1 MNKHE
6 LADRMVKST
15 GITKN
20 DALTFIDALIE
31 VVGKELK
38 KNGKLTLAGF
48 GTFKPI
54 LKKQKKGRNPKTGA
68 EIVIP
73 QRKAVKFLP
82 AKGLKKLIGDG
93 LYEAA
98 FRGIHGPGDGP
109 DED

>member
-1 MNKHE
+1 MNKNE

-15 GITKN
+15 GIAKN
-20 DALTFIDALIE
+20 NVLKFLDALID
-31 VVGKELK
+31 VLGDELQE
-38 KNGKLTLAGF
+38 NGKLTLAGF

-54 LKKQKKGRNPKTGA
+54 LRKQKIGRNPKTGA
-68 EIVIP
+68 KIVIP

-82 AKGLKKLIGDG
+82 AKGLKELIGDD
-93 LYEAA
+93 LYETT